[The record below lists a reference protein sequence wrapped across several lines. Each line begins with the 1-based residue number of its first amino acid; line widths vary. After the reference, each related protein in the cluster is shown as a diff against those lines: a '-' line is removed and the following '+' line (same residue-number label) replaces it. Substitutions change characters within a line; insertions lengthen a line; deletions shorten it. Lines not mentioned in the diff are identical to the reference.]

1 MTETER
7 ERLFAA
13 QESAFEWL
21 FEALRTASAE
31 QPEPGAKLR
40 AVVAVALRFTADRPD
55 EARLLLVETIGS
67 DRELAL
73 RALDYHQRLA
83 NLMRSECKGAGG
95 AGPGLTEQAL
105 VGAAASLIGTCVAT
119 ERMDELPDLEQP
131 LIEFLQLPYS
141 SRS

>member
-1 MTETER
+1 M
-7 ERLFAA
+7 LAA

-31 QPEPGAKLR
+31 QAEPGAKLR
-40 AVVAVALRFTADRPD
+40 AVVAAVLGFTADRPD

-83 NLMRSECKGAGG
+83 NLMCSECKGPAA

-105 VGAAASLIGTCVAT
+105 VGAAAALIGTCVAT
-119 ERMDELPDLEQP
+119 ERMDELPELEEP
-131 LIEFLQLPYS
+131 RVEFLQLAFC
-141 SRS
+141 

>member
-1 MTETER
+1 M
-7 ERLFAA
+7 LAA

-31 QPEPGAKLR
+31 QSESGAKLR
-40 AVVAVALRFTADRPD
+40 AAVAVTLRFTADRPE

-73 RALDYHQRLA
+73 RALDYHQRFA
-83 NLMRSECKGAGG
+83 SLMRSECEGTEGP
-95 AGPGLTEQAL
+95 GPGLTEQAL

-119 ERMDELPDLEQP
+119 ERLDELPDLEQP
-131 LIEFLQLPYS
+131 LVEFLQLPYA
-141 SRS
+141 